1 MSAEVLPVGDCVPCG
16 FGSKTRRLYSD
27 NLSRCI
33 LSSCRRPFQALAPH
47 MLPPLSFRSGVALSL
62 IVGLC
67 VASVPVPAAAQ
78 EPAPENGAEALKRAR
93 EQFGRALALQTAGDW
108 AGALGLLKEVAAVKS
123 TPQVRFNLALCEEKL
138 GKLVAALGD
147 YELAAADA
155 RAEKAEQV
163 AEEVEGRLESL
174 RARIPKITVK
184 RGAGAD
190 TAIVAVDGVSL
201 GDQVIG
207 LPMPTDPGPHTV
219 EAQAPGFKP
228 FRQSLRLAEQ
238 QSETVELVLEAEP
251 AAPPN
256 LVGGAAP
263 PSVARPPVYGYVIGG
278 IGLASLATSG
288 VFFGLRASKIS
299 SLDKACP
306 DHQCPSSTQQSDI
319 DAGKRYTTVA
329 NVTLA
334 VGIAAVAGG
343 LVLVLTST
351 PSSEPSLALA
361 PAPGGAQLLG
371 KF

>member
-1 MSAEVLPVGDCVPCG
+1 ML
-16 FGSKTRRLYSD
+16 
-27 NLSRCI
+27 LS
-33 LSSCRRPFQALAPH
+33 Q
-47 MLPPLSFRSGVALSL
+47 SFRSGVALSL
-62 IVGLC
+62 IIGLGIS
-67 VASVPVPAAAQ
+67 SVPVQAFAQ
-78 EPAPENGAEALKRAR
+78 EPAAENSAEALKRAR
-93 EQFGRALALQTAGDW
+93 EQFGQALALQTAGDW
-108 AGALGLLKEVAAVKS
+108 AGALALLKDVAAVKS
-123 TPQVRFNLALCEEKL
+123 TPQVRFNMALCEEKL

-155 RAEKAEQV
+155 RAEKADLV

-207 LPMPTDPGPHTV
+207 TPMPTDPGPHTV
-219 EAQAPGFKP
+219 EAKAPGFKP

-251 AAPPN
+251 VPPPN
-256 LVGGAAP
+256 APSAVQLRSGGR
-263 PSVARPPVYGYVIGG
+263 SPVYGYVIGG
-278 IGLASLATSG
+278 IGIASLATSG

-306 DHQCPSSTQQSDI
+306 DRQCPSSAQQSDI
-319 DAGKRYTTVA
+319 DAGKRYTTLA

-334 VGIAAVAGG
+334 VGVAAVAGG
-343 LVLVLTST
+343 LVLVLTSG
-351 PSSEPSLALA
+351 PSSEPSVALA
-361 PAPGGAQLLG
+361 PAAGGAQLVG